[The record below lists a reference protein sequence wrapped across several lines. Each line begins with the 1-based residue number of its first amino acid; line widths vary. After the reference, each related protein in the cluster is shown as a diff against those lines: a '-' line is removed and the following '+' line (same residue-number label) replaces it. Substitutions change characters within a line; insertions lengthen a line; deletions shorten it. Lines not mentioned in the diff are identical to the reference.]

1 MYLFDFENVGNRR
14 IRLGCKVSG
23 HSHGILECLIWSESH
38 IGVRLRLLICRPGAG
53 WIILK

>member
-1 MYLFDFENVGNRR
+1 MYLFDFENIGNRH

-23 HSHGILECLIWSESH
+23 CSHETLECLIWSGSH
-38 IGVRLRLLICRPGAG
+38 IGVRLGLLIGRPESG